1 MAKGALDGLRVVE
14 LGNFLA
20 APYCTMILADLGAE
34 VIKIE
39 PPGMGDSG
47 RKTPPFVNGES
58 AGFMSVNRN
67 KLGVTTN
74 LKTEAGVEIARRLA
88 ASSDVLV
95 ENLRLGTLAGFGLGY
110 EDLSKLNQGLVY
122 CSCSGFGQ
130 EGSHRDRAGLDL
142 IGQGMSGII
151 SVTGE
156 PGGAPMRP
164 GIPVVDLMTA
174 TFAACSILAALQAR
188 SASGKGQYIDID
200 LFSTGLAASPW
211 ETAQYLATGE
221 IPGPLGSAHR
231 ILAPYQVFAASDG
244 HFTVGVVSQRL
255 WLKFC
260 RIAGL
265 EYLIEDPRFADNAA
279 RKAHESELAGII
291 DAVTRKRPLEDWLAD
306 FEEAGIPAGPINDY
320 GRALADPQVR
330 ANRLVQEVDSPVSGR
345 QRVVGPPYRLS
356 ETPASVRSAAP
367 GLGEHNDE
375 VLTSIGYE
383 PAEIDALRRQGV
395 I

>member
-1 MAKGALDGLRVVE
+1 MAPGALEGLRVVE

-20 APYCTMILADLGAE
+20 APYCTMILADFGAE

-39 PPGMGDSG
+39 PPGGGDSG
-47 RKTPPFVNGES
+47 RKTPPFANGES
-58 AGFMSVNRN
+58 AGFMAVNRN
-67 KLGVTTN
+67 KLGVTAN
-74 LKTEAGVEIARRLA
+74 LKTDAGVEIARRLA
-88 ASSDVLV
+88 TSSDVLV

-130 EGSHRDRAGLDL
+130 EGSGRDRAGLDL
-142 IGQGMSGII
+142 IAQGMSGII

-156 PGGAPMRP
+156 PGGPPMRP
-164 GIPVVDLMTA
+164 GLPVVDLMTA
-174 TFAACSILAALQAR
+174 TYAACAILAALQAR
-188 SASGKGQYIDID
+188 SAGGKGQYIDID

-265 EYLIEDPRFADNAA
+265 ERLVDDPRFIDNAA
-279 RKAHESELAGII
+279 RKANESELAGII
-291 DAVTRKRPLEDWLAD
+291 DAVTRKRRLEEWLAE

-320 GRALADPQVR
+320 GEALADPQVG
-330 ANRLVQEVDSPVSGR
+330 ANRLVREVDSPVSGR

-356 ETPASVRSAAP
+356 ETPASVRRAAP
-367 GLGEHNDE
+367 GLGEHTDE
-375 VLTSIGYE
+375 VLASLGYE

>member
-1 MAKGALDGLRVVE
+1 MAPGALEGLRVVE

-39 PPGMGDSG
+39 PPGVGDNG

-58 AGFMSVNRN
+58 AGFMAVNRN
-67 KLGVTTN
+67 KLGVTAN
-74 LKTEAGVEIARRLA
+74 LKTEAGVEIVRRLA
-88 ASSDVLV
+88 AGSDVLV

-110 EDLSKLNQGLVY
+110 DDLSKLNRGLVY

-142 IGQGMSGII
+142 IAQGMSGII

-156 PGGAPMRP
+156 PGGPPLRP
-164 GIPVVDLMTA
+164 GLPIVDLMTA
-174 TFAACSILAALQAR
+174 TYAACAILAALQAR
-188 SASGKGQYIDID
+188 AAGGKGQYIDID
-200 LFSTGLAASPW
+200 LFSSGLAASPW
-211 ETAQYLATGE
+211 ETAEYLATGE
-221 IPGPLGSAHR
+221 IPGPLGTAHR

-255 WLKFC
+255 WLKLC
-260 RIAGL
+260 QIAGL
-265 EYLIEDPRFADNAA
+265 ERLVDDPRFADNAA
-279 RKAHESELAGII
+279 RKAHESELAEVI
-291 DAVTRKRPLEDWLAD
+291 DSVTRKRPLADWLAE
-306 FEEAGIPAGPINDY
+306 FAKAGIPAGPINDY
-320 GRALADPQVR
+320 GRALADPQVE
-330 ANRLVQEVDSPVSGR
+330 ANRLVQEVESPVSGW

-356 ETPASVRSAAP
+356 ETPASVRRPAP
-367 GLGEHNDE
+367 GLGEHNEE
-375 VLTSIGYE
+375 VLGSIGYE
-383 PAEIDALRRQGV
+383 PAEIDALRRQGA

>member
-1 MAKGALDGLRVVE
+1 MSTGALEGLRVVE

-20 APYCTMILADLGAE
+20 APYCAMILADLGAE

-39 PPGMGDSG
+39 PPGVGDNG

-58 AGFMSVNRN
+58 AGFIAVNRN
-67 KLGVTTN
+67 KLGVTAN
-74 LKTEAGVEIARRLA
+74 LKTEAGVEIVRRLA
-88 ASSDVLV
+88 AGADVLV

-110 EDLSKLNQGLVY
+110 DDLSKLNQGLVY

-142 IGQGMSGII
+142 IAQGMSGII

-156 PGGAPMRP
+156 PGGPPLRP
-164 GIPVVDLMTA
+164 GLPVVDLMTA
-174 TFAACSILAALQAR
+174 TYAACAILAALQAR
-188 SASGKGQYIDID
+188 AAGGKGQYIDID
-200 LFSTGLAASPW
+200 LFSSGLAASPW
-211 ETAQYLATGE
+211 ETAEYLATGE
-221 IPGPLGSAHR
+221 VPGPLGTAHR

-260 RIAGL
+260 KIAGL
-265 EYLIEDPRFADNAA
+265 EGLVEDPRFADNAA
-279 RKAHESELAGII
+279 RKANESELAAIN
-291 DAVTRKRPLEDWLAD
+291 DAVTRRRPLAHWLSE
-306 FEEAGIPAGPINDY
+306 FEKAGIPAGPINDY
-320 GRALADPQVR
+320 GEALADPQVA

-356 ETPASVRSAAP
+356 ETPASVRRAAP
-367 GLGEHNDE
+367 GLGEHTEE
-375 VLTSIGYE
+375 VLGSIGYE
-383 PAEIDALRRQGV
+383 PAEIDSLRRRGA

>member
-1 MAKGALDGLRVVE
+1 MVE

-20 APYCTMILADLGAE
+20 APYCAMILADLGAE

-39 PPGMGDSG
+39 PPGVGDNG

-58 AGFMSVNRN
+58 AGFIAVNRN
-67 KLGVTTN
+67 KLGVTAN
-74 LKTEAGVEIARRLA
+74 LKTEAGVEIVRRLA
-88 ASSDVLV
+88 AGADVLV

-110 EDLSKLNQGLVY
+110 DDLSKLNQGLVY

-142 IGQGMSGII
+142 IAQGMSGII

-156 PGGAPMRP
+156 PGGPPLRP
-164 GIPVVDLMTA
+164 GLPVVDLMTA
-174 TFAACSILAALQAR
+174 TYAACAILAALQAR
-188 SASGKGQYIDID
+188 AAGGKGQYIDID
-200 LFSTGLAASPW
+200 LFSSGLAASPW
-211 ETAQYLATGE
+211 ETAEYLATGE
-221 IPGPLGSAHR
+221 VPGPLGTAHR

-260 RIAGL
+260 KIAGL
-265 EYLIEDPRFADNAA
+265 EGLVEDPRFADNAA
-279 RKAHESELAGII
+279 RKANESELAAIN
-291 DAVTRKRPLEDWLAD
+291 DAVTRRRPLAHWLSE
-306 FEEAGIPAGPINDY
+306 FEKAGIPAGPINDY
-320 GRALADPQVR
+320 GEALADPQVA

-356 ETPASVRSAAP
+356 ETPASVRRAAP
-367 GLGEHNDE
+367 GLGEHTEE
-375 VLTSIGYE
+375 VLGSIGYE
-383 PAEIDALRRQGV
+383 PAEIDSLRRRGA

>member
-1 MAKGALDGLRVVE
+1 MAHGALEGLRVVE

-20 APYCTMILADLGAE
+20 APYCTMILADFGAQ

-39 PPGMGDSG
+39 PPGGGDSG
-47 RKTPPFVNGES
+47 RKTPPFANGES
-58 AGFMSVNRN
+58 AGFMAVNRN
-67 KLGVTTN
+67 KLGVTAN

-88 ASSDVLV
+88 ASADVLV

-130 EGSHRDRAGLDL
+130 EGSGRDRAGLDL
-142 IGQGMSGII
+142 IAQGMSGII

-156 PGGAPMRP
+156 PGGPPMRP
-164 GIPVVDLMTA
+164 GLPVVDLMTA
-174 TFAACSILAALQAR
+174 TYAACAILAALQAR
-188 SASGKGQYIDID
+188 SAGGKGQYIDID

-255 WLKFC
+255 WFKFC

-265 EYLIEDPRFADNAA
+265 ERLVDDPRFADNAA
-279 RKAHESELAGII
+279 RKANESELAGII
-291 DAVTRKRPLEDWLAD
+291 DAVTRKRPLAEWLAE

-320 GRALADPQVR
+320 GQALADPQVR

-356 ETPASVRSAAP
+356 ETPASVRRAAP

-375 VLTSIGYE
+375 VLASIGYR